1 MVDMKK
7 MAVIIGGWHYASQF
21 YESMISQ
28 KVPKGWEIDYY
39 VIAHRL
45 PDCENS
51 ISEKESIRNYIG
63 DNILML
69 ADKKLYEKV
78 LTEQSLTDMGWIGS
92 LHENTFGDLEFFNQ
106 WNKEYDVNEYDLFF
120 VSHDDNLILSNEL
133 FTDLLEEKVDL
144 YGLDV
149 DSFNPKNRHCSS
161 IKYEN
166 KLDWLFVDNGWHNK
180 RITPRW
186 SFGFYTKKLIDI
198 IGGKFIQ
205 FEGGDYGD
213 NKLKRI
219 GEFNSFT
226 KHDDLHM
233 WNAPAAQF
241 MELLINMDLLGDIR
255 YLSQTKRV
263 SKYCIE
269 GERGFIHNSVAGG
282 QENYIRQAVKA
293 LEETKI

>member
-1 MVDMKK
+1 MKK

-21 YESMISQ
+21 YESIISQ
-28 KVPKGWEIDYY
+28 IVPKGWEVDYY
-39 VIAHRL
+39 IIAHRL
-45 PDCENS
+45 PDDINS
-51 ISEKESIRNYIG
+51 ISEKEVVRNYT
-63 DNILML
+63 DDDILML

-78 LTEQSLTDMGWIGS
+78 LTEQSLTDMGWTF
-92 LHENTFGDLEFFNQ
+92 LLEDNTFGDLEFFNQ
-106 WNKEYDVNEYDLFF
+106 WNKQYDVNEYDLFF

-149 DSFNPKNRHCSS
+149 DDFNPKNRHCSS
-161 IKYEN
+161 IKCEN

-186 SFGFYTKKLIDI
+186 SFGFYTKKMIDI
-198 IGGKFIQ
+198 IGGKFNQ
-205 FEGGDYGD
+205 FEG
-213 NKLKRI
+213 KKTQKRL
-219 GEFNSFT
+219 GEFNSFK

-255 YLSQTKRV
+255 YFSQTKRV

-269 GERGFIHNSVAGG
+269 GERGFIHNAVAGG
-282 QENYIRQAVKA
+282 QEAYRGAA
-293 LEETKI
+293 LEALEKMKI